1 MITPSDS
8 ISVAGHSYPQRR
20 QNVRN
25 SSSSRQRSVSSALD
39 FRMSPTTTES
49 CLELP
54 TRVAG
59 LDSRQPSSSKSSHDR
74 RRETDT
80 ATLRGKHRR
89 VSNLDKDGKICLHTH
104 HHHYWIVSDT
114 ARKHEAIPNLRSSRE
129 RIPVQ
134 QAGVKNGF
142 DGHMDFWPSEGRIEA
157 LAEYHRPQSRNTTD
171 RYFIEG

>member
-20 QNVRN
+20 QDARY
-25 SSSSRQRSVSSALD
+25 SSSSRQRSTSSALD
-39 FRMSPTTTES
+39 FRMRPTTES
-49 CLELP
+49 CLERP

-59 LDSRQPSSSKSSHDR
+59 LDSRRPRSSNSSHDR
-74 RRETDT
+74 HRETDT

-89 VSNLDKDGKICLHTH
+89 ASNPDKDGKICLHTH
-104 HHHYWIVSDT
+104 HHHYWIVPNT
-114 ARKHEAIPNLRSSRE
+114 AREHEAIPNLRSSRE
-129 RIPVQ
+129 RILVQ
-134 QAGVKNGF
+134 QAGVNNGF

-157 LAEYHRPQSRNTTD
+157 LAEYHRPHSRNTTD